1 MLLVY
6 YLSKLGYPNIP
17 DFLVKYLEC
26 PSLDRLKRIG
36 YFCGMDYASRE
47 IYDFKESISR
57 FDHSLTT
64 SLLVYKLTQDKTAT
78 IAALFHDVGT
88 PCFSHVIDYMNK
100 DYVKQESTEAFT
112 GAIIRKDA
120 YLRKCLEVD
129 GISIEDI
136 INYKKYPIVDNERPK
151 LCADR
156 LDGIILTGIGWT
168 DSITFRDIYD
178 IMETATIITNEDKEL
193 EIGFSDEC
201 ITKRVVEHSNLIDKY
216 CHTKEDNYMMELLAS
231 ITKRAIELE
240 YFNYEDLYTLD
251 EVDLLSILKESDDP
265 KLQSMLK
272 KFKTITKDDIPNT
285 DNPYV
290 KKRLLN
296 PLCNGKRIY

>member
-36 YFCGMDYASRE
+36 YFCGMDYASKE
-47 IYDFKESISR
+47 IYDFKEPISR
-57 FDHSLTT
+57 YAHSLTT
-64 SLLVYKLTQDKTAT
+64 SLLVYKLTHDKVAT

-100 DYVKQESTEAFT
+100 DYIKQESTEAFT
-112 GAIIRKDA
+112 GAIIRDDA
-120 YLRKCLEVD
+120 YLIKCLEAD
-129 GISIEDI
+129 GISVEDI
-136 INYKKYPIVDNERPK
+136 INFKKYPIVDNERPK

-168 DSITFRDIYD
+168 DSITFKDIYD
-178 IMETATIITNEDKEL
+178 IVENATVITNEDGEL
-193 EIGFSDEC
+193 EIGFSDEN
-201 ITKRVVEHSNLIDKY
+201 IAKRVVEHSNLIDEF
-216 CHTKEDNYMMELLAS
+216 CHTKEDTYMMESLAS
-231 ITKRAIELE
+231 ITKKAIELKCFSYKSL
-240 YFNYEDLYTLD
+240 YFDD
-251 EVDLLSILKESDDP
+251 EAKILQKIKESKDSE
-265 KLQSMLK
+265 LHEMYMN
-272 KFKTITKDDIPNT
+272 FKTIKKSEITLK
-285 DNPYV
+285 DNPEI
-290 KKRLLN
+290 KRRLLK